1 MRIPHKFTLN
11 LALITALLTLPFLV
25 PDAAAQV
32 PCATPPA
39 QPEGKITAWKYGAT
53 VNVMI
58 DPTFSPTQQQ
68 AIKDQFN
75 KWKNAGGANVTF
87 NFVEPSQAGGG
98 ATTGGPPI
106 VSVMRQIPDKKGAT
120 AQGETE
126 GWSFN
131 GTRGDTFIDI
141 NPGVT
146 DPTAFIHVV
155 SHEIGHTFGLGECPT
170 CALGSSAMTE
180 PQTANLNEAG
190 GHDGP
195 TPCDSNKAK
204 EAGQYPTPTPTPT
217 PTPEPTPEW
226 CWEQQY
232 PCQWYEEWNPQQ
244 CRCDGYPPWGYPP
257 GSPVLIDVL
266 GDGFNLTNNEN
277 GVRFDLDNDGVKE
290 KLSWTAHDSDD
301 AWLALDRN
309 SNGTIDNG
317 TELFGNFTPQFTP
330 PAGQERNGF
339 WALAEYDK
347 AANGGNG
354 DGLITPNDAI
364 FASLRLWRD
373 LNHNGISEVEE
384 LFSLQAAGVRTVELD
399 YKYSKKTDEY
409 GNQFRYRAKVRDEQG
424 AQLNRWAW
432 DVFLVITP

>member
-11 LALITALLTLPFLV
+11 LALISALLTLPFLV

-39 QPEGKITAWKYGAT
+39 QPEGKITAWKQGAT

-75 KWKNAGGANVTF
+75 KWKTAGGANVTF

-126 GWSFN
+126 GFSYN
-131 GTRGDTFIDI
+131 GNRGDTFIDI

-170 CALGSSAMTE
+170 CPAGSSAMTV

-195 TPCDSNKAK
+195 TTCDSDKAK
-204 EAGQYPTPTPTPT
+204 EAGQYPTPTPT

-257 GSPVLIDVL
+257 GSPVLIDLL

-290 KLSWTAHDSDD
+290 KLSWTAYGSDD

-309 SNGTIDNG
+309 ENGTIDNG

-364 FASLRLWRD
+364 FASLRLWQD
-373 LNHNGISEVEE
+373 LNHNGISEVAE
-384 LFSLQAAGVRTVELD
+384 LFRLEAAGVRTIELD
-399 YKYSKKTDEY
+399 YKFSKKTDEY

-424 AQLNRWAW
+424 ARVNRWAW
-432 DVFLVITP
+432 DVFLVIAP